1 LFHAKFK
8 IYFWRPLMHAE
19 IVMIGTELLLGEIV
33 DTNANRFAKALCQ
46 IGLDLYYKTTVGD
59 NEARITEVLDLAL
72 DRSDVIITSGGI
84 GPTVDDVTRQAVA
97 NATGRKLV
105 YSLDLE
111 AQIAARFRSFGRN
124 MADNNKRQAY
134 IPEGALPLSNPAG
147 TAPCFLCE
155 DIRGRGIVISLPG
168 VPRELEYML
177 SKKVMPLLV
186 ERVGGAKVTKI
197 RILRTCA
204 VGESNVDRVIGDL
217 MTMKNP
223 TIGLAAH
230 AGQSDVRITAKA
242 DTETEA
248 DTLIAPL
255 EAEVRRRLGVAIY
268 GVEKETVPE
277 IIGGLLSKKDLQLG
291 LVDTLTG
298 GLLARGLS
306 DAGFRDLIT
315 TNLHTIDLSEA
326 LQKAGLACQAEAR
339 DGDYSKLAMALA
351 EYVAPPDGVGFA
363 LIGPFKDN
371 STWIALCGPRE
382 MRLTKAGRNYQ
393 NFDYIRSWLAI
404 QGLDWIRRA
413 LLGQLTS
420 PADWKE

>member
-1 LFHAKFK
+1 
-8 IYFWRPLMHAE
+8 
-19 IVMIGTELLLGEIV
+19 
-33 DTNANRFAKALCQ
+33 
-46 IGLDLYYKTTVGD
+46 
-59 NEARITEVLDLAL
+59 
-72 DRSDVIITSGGI
+72 
-84 GPTVDDVTRQAVA
+84 
-97 NATGRKLV
+97 
-105 YSLDLE
+105 
-111 AQIAARFRSFGRN
+111 

-177 SKKVMPLLV
+177 RKKVIPLLV
-186 ERVGGAKVTKI
+186 ERMGGAKVTKI

-217 MTMKNP
+217 MTTKNP

-277 IIGGLLSKKDLQLG
+277 VIGGLLLKKKLQLG

-298 GLLARGLS
+298 GLLARNLS
-306 DAGFRDLIT
+306 DAGFGDLIT
-315 TNLHTIDLSEA
+315 ANLHSIDASEA
-326 LQKAGLACQAEAR
+326 LQKAGLTIRADAR
-339 DGDYSKLAMALA
+339 DVDYSEFAMALA
-351 EYVAPPDGVGFA
+351 KYVAPPDGIGFA

-371 STWIALCGPRE
+371 STCIALCGPGD

-393 NFDYIRSWLAI
+393 NADYIRSWLAT

-413 LLGQLTS
+413 VLGQLTS

>member
-1 LFHAKFK
+1 
-8 IYFWRPLMHAE
+8 MHAE

-33 DTNANRFAKALCQ
+33 DTNANRFAKALCE

-59 NEARITEVLDLAL
+59 NETRITEVLNLAL

-105 YSLDLE
+105 YSTDLE
-111 AQIAARFRSFGRN
+111 AQIAARFRSFGRK
-124 MADNNKRQAY
+124 MAENNKRQAY
-134 IPEGALPLSNPAG
+134 IPEGAVPLSNPVG
-147 TAPCFLCE
+147 TAPCYLCE
-155 DIRGRGIVISLPG
+155 DIRGRGVVISLPG

-177 SKKVMPLLV
+177 SKKVIPLLV
-186 ERVGGAKVTKI
+186 ERMGGARVTKI

-217 MTMKNP
+217 MTAKNP

-230 AGQSDVRITAKA
+230 AGQTDVRITAKA
-242 DTETEA
+242 DTEAEA

-255 EAEVRRRLGVAIY
+255 EAEVRQRLGVAVY

-277 IIGGLLSKKDLQLG
+277 VIGRLLSNKNLKIG
-291 LVDTLTG
+291 VIDTLTD
-298 GLLARGLS
+298 GLLTRAFI
-306 DAGFRDLIT
+306 DAGFGDLIT
-315 TNLHTIDLSEA
+315 ANLHTIDMPAA
-326 LQKAGLACQAEAR
+326 LQKAGLAFRADAR
-339 DGDYSKLAMALA
+339 DGDYSALAMGLA
-351 EYVAPPDGVGFA
+351 EYVAPPTGVGIA
-363 LIGPFKDN
+363 LTGPFNDS
-371 STWIALCGPRE
+371 STFIALCGPRS
-382 MRLTKAGRNYQ
+382 MRLVKAGRTYQ
-393 NFDYIRSWLAI
+393 NADYVRSWLAI

-413 LLGQLTS
+413 VLGQLTS

>member
-1 LFHAKFK
+1 
-8 IYFWRPLMHAE
+8 MHAE

-97 NATGRKLV
+97 NATGRKLI

-111 AQIAARFRSFGRN
+111 AQIAARFRSFGRR

-147 TAPCFLCE
+147 TAPCFLSE

-186 ERVGGAKVTKI
+186 ERMGGAKVTKI

-217 MTMKNP
+217 MTTKNP

-248 DTLIAPL
+248 DNLIAPL

-268 GVEKETVPE
+268 GVDKETVPE
-277 IIGGLLSKKDLQLG
+277 VIGGLLTKKKLQLG

-306 DAGFRDLIT
+306 EAGFGDLIT
-315 TNLHTIDLSEA
+315 ANLHSIDVSEA
-326 LQKAGLACQAEAR
+326 LQKAGLARRAEAR
-339 DGDYSKLAMALA
+339 NGNYSKLAMALA
-351 EYVAPPDGVGFA
+351 EYVTPPDGIGFA

-371 STWIALCGPRE
+371 STWIALCGPRD
-382 MRLTKAGRNYQ
+382 MRLTRAGRNYQ

-404 QGLDWIRRA
+404 QGFDWIRRA